1 MRPERVPTELL
12 RHPVAKYYDY
22 DPYWGDEEQAV
33 MRKIELVR
41 PRTDSDCLMGARA
54 GGNCKHPA
62 GSVMWQES
70 GLIEGSFCKNNLCLP
85 HVAIG
90 IEFEKSG
97 DRDPCEF
104 TCEQAAAYRPE
115 PEDEATP

>member
-12 RHPVAKYYDY
+12 RHPVDKYFNY

-41 PRTDSDCLMGARA
+41 PRSASDCHMGARA
-54 GGNCKHPA
+54 GDNYKHPA
-62 GSVMWQES
+62 GMVMWQES
-70 GLIEGSFCKNNLCLP
+70 GLIEGSFAKNHLCLP

-90 IEFEKSG
+90 IEYEASG
-97 DRDPCEF
+97 DRDPYEF
-104 TCEQAAAYRPE
+104 TCEQAASYRPE
-115 PEDEATP
+115 PEGEATP